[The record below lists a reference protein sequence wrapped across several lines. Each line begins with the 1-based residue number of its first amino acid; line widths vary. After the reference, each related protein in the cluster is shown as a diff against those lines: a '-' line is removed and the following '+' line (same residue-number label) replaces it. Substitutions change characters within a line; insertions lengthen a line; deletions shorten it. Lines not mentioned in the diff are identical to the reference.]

1 MDLSNLHPAAGSR
14 KARKRVGRGPGSG
27 NGKTAG
33 RGHKGR
39 NSRSG
44 AGRTPGYEGGQMPLQ
59 RRLPKRGFHNP
70 FRKELQVVNLAALA
84 QFDADSVVDP
94 AALLGAR
101 LARKGSVHIKILGQG
116 KLDKKLTV
124 KAHAFSK
131 SAREAI
137 EAQGGT
143 VEVIVVAAKDATS
156 EVAG

>member
-1 MDLSNLHPAAGSR
+1 MDLSNLHPAPGSR
-14 KARKRVGRGPGSG
+14 RARKRVGRGPGSG
-27 NGKTAG
+27 TGKTAG

-84 QFDADSVVDP
+84 KFDADSVVDP

-101 LARKGSVHIKILGQG
+101 LARKGRMRIKILGQG
-116 KLDKKLTV
+116 SPGKKLTV
-124 KAHAFSK
+124 KAHAFSRT
-131 SAREAI
+131 AREAI

-143 VEVIVVAAKDATS
+143 AEVI
-156 EVAG
+156 E

>member
-1 MDLSNLHPAAGSR
+1 MDLSNLHPAPGSR
-14 KARKRVGRGPGSG
+14 RARKRVGRGPGSG
-27 NGKTAG
+27 TGKTAG

-44 AGRTPGYEGGQMPLQ
+44 SGRTPGYEGGQMPLQ

-70 FRKELQVVNLAALA
+70 FHKEIQVVNLAALSKA
-84 QFDADSVVDP
+84 FEADAVIDP
-94 AALLGAR
+94 AALIGAR
-101 LARKGSVHIKILGQG
+101 LVRKSRVQVKILGQG

-124 KAHAFSK
+124 KAHAFSR

-143 VEVIVVAAKDATS
+143 AEVL
-156 EVAG
+156 G

>member
-1 MDLSNLHPAAGSR
+1 MDLSNLRPAPGSR
-14 KARKRVGRGPGSG
+14 HARKRVGRGTGSG

-44 AGRTPGYEGGQMPLQ
+44 AGPTPGYEGGQMPLQ

-70 FRKELQVVNLAALA
+70 FRKEVQVVNLAALA
-84 QFDADSVVDP
+84 KFDADAVVDP
-94 AALLGAR
+94 AALVGAR
-101 LARKGSVHIKILGQG
+101 LARRDDVPIKILGTG
-116 KLDKKLTV
+116 KLEKKLTV
-124 KAHAFSK
+124 KAHAFSR

-143 VEVIVVAAKDATS
+143 AEVL
-156 EVAG
+156 G

>member
-1 MDLSNLHPAAGSR
+1 MDLSNLRPAAGSR
-14 KARKRVGRGPGSG
+14 RARKRVGRGTGSG

-70 FRKELQVVNLAALA
+70 FSKEIQIVNLAALSKA
-84 QFDADSVVDP
+84 FDADAVVDP
-94 AALLGAR
+94 AALVAAR
-101 LARKGSVHIKILGQG
+101 LARKSKVEIKILGQG

-124 KAHAFSK
+124 KAHAFSR
-131 SAREAI
+131 SAKEAI

-143 VEVIVVAAKDATS
+143 TEVI
-156 EVAG
+156 G

>member
-1 MDLSNLHPAAGSR
+1 MDLSNLHPAPGSR
-14 KARKRVGRGPGSG
+14 RARKRVGRGPGSG

-70 FRKELQVVNLAALA
+70 FSKEIQVVNLAALA
-84 QFDADSVVDP
+84 KAFDADAVVDP
-94 AALLGAR
+94 ASLIAAR
-101 LARKGSVHIKILGQG
+101 LARKSKVQIKILGQG

-143 VEVIVVAAKDATS
+143 VEVL
-156 EVAG
+156 G

>member
-33 RGHKGR
+33 RGHQGR
-39 NSRSG
+39 HSRSG

-84 QFDADSVVDP
+84 KFEADAVVDP
-94 AALLGAR
+94 AALVGAR
-101 LARKGSVHIKILGQG
+101 LARRANMQIKILGQG
-116 KLDKKLTV
+116 KLEKKLTV
-124 KAHAFSK
+124 KAHAFSR

-143 VEVIVVAAKDATS
+143 AEVITGSAQ
-156 EVAG
+156 

>member
-84 QFDADSVVDP
+84 KFDADAVVDP
-94 AALLGAR
+94 AALIGAR
-101 LARKGSVHIKILGQG
+101 LARKGSMQIKILGQG
-116 KLDKKLTV
+116 KLEKKLTV

-131 SAREAI
+131 SARAAI

-143 VEVIVVAAKDATS
+143 VEVI
-156 EVAG
+156 E